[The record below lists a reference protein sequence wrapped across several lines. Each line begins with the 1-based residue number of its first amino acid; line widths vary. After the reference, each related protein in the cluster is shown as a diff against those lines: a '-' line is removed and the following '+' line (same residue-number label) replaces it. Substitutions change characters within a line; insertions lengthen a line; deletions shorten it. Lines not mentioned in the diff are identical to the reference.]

1 MAYKTF
7 QNGYPLPA
15 SDLNNYLMNQSVI
28 VFADVA
34 ARTAALPTPVEG
46 MVTYLEDD
54 NTLYVYTGADWV
66 ALGSPVTTEGDLIIG
81 DVGGSES
88 RLAIGTAGKVLTSN
102 GTTASWEDAAGGV
115 SVTNSVIFIRET
127 QSVTLASP
135 HFAICLGGGGAG
147 GGILAN
153 ASQASAGGGGSGYLA
168 TGTVAAGTYTATIG
182 AGGLGVSEADGG
194 NGGTTSISTV
204 SASGGDGGQAV
215 TVTGTAGNGGNG
227 GSGGAPGIVS
237 AASVSDGEANKGGYN
252 GGDAEIIY
260 TGTSGTAGTS
270 SGVTAESFGTIG
282 YSFIQPAL
290 FGAFGAT
297 TQLPGNYAAGG
308 GRGISSATAGGVSTT
323 AFGAGGGGS
332 RGDTAVAAA
341 VAGGD
346 GGNGIIILVEL

>member
-28 VFADVA
+28 VFADSA
-34 ARTAALPTPVEG
+34 ARTAALASPTEG

-102 GTTASWEDAAGGV
+102 GTTASWEDAAGGA

-127 QSVTLASP
+127 QSVTLASS

-153 ASQASAGGGGSGYLA
+153 ANQASAGGGGSGYLA
-168 TGTVAAGTYTATIG
+168 TGTIAAGTYTATIG

-227 GSGGAPGIVS
+227 GSGGAPGIVDT
-237 AASVSDGEANKGGYN
+237 VSGGDRNLGGYN
-252 GGDAEIIY
+252 GEDPEIIF
-260 TGTSGTAGTS
+260 TGTSGTPGTS
-270 SGVTAESFGTIG
+270 SGVTAESFGALG
-282 YSFIQPAL
+282 YAFIQPQL
-290 FGAFGAT
+290 FGNQGT
-297 TQLPGNYAAGG
+297 TASGNYAGG
-308 GRGISSATAGGVSTT
+308 GGNNISTSSGSGASTT
-323 AFGAGGGGS
+323 AYGAGGGGA
-332 RGDTAVAAA
+332 RGDTGAAA
-341 VAGGD
+341 AQAGGD